1 MPQLLTFQQIVDSLA
16 GLDEDELRELID
28 AIDEELREKDL
39 DGFEEEDDDED
50 EDEIEVGL

>member
-16 GLDEDELRELID
+16 GLDEDELRELRD
-28 AIDEELREKDL
+28 AIDEELDEEDL